1 MGRRENL
8 MCHKTALVYGFSK
21 IDAKF
26 KPNWKFK
33 QKNAISDGC
42 SKYDGN
48 NCKNIG
54 LDVLWNLT
62 GWLFPFEQ
70 AKGN

>member
-33 QKNAISDGC
+33 QKMPSQMDVASMMETIART
-42 SKYDGN
+42 
-48 NCKNIG
+48 
-54 LDVLWNLT
+54 LDWMCC
-62 GWLFPFEQ
+62 GI
-70 AKGN
+70 